1 MLKMVAI
8 GHLGKDA
15 EVKIHGTECVIN
27 FSVAHSDKW
36 NDNGVKKERTTWVS
50 CSWWTEK
57 HTIAQYLKKG
67 TQVYVE
73 GVPEAKVWKKEGD
86 PQPFLNLRVFSLQLL
101 GSANRDGAN
110 NRPADNSNQQQS
122 TGGYV
127 PYEAPKKDSGVAD
140 DYSDLPF

>member
-36 NDNGVKKERTTWVS
+36 TDNGVKKERTTWVS

-73 GVPEAKVWKKEGD
+73 GVPEAKVWKKDGD
-86 PQPFLNLRVFSLQLL
+86 PQPFLNCRVFSLQLL
-101 GSANRDGAN
+101 GSANRDGSGG
-110 NRPADNSNQQQS
+110 RPADNNTNQGSGAGYTTYQAPADSS
-122 TGGYV
+122 TV
-127 PYEAPKKDSGVAD
+127 SD
-140 DYSDLPF
+140 DDLPF

>member
-1 MLKMVAI
+1 MVAI

-57 HTIAQYLKKG
+57 HAIAQYLKKG

-73 GVPEAKVWKKEGD
+73 GVPEAKVWKKKEGE

-101 GSANRDGAN
+101 GSPNRDGNSHA
-110 NRPADNSNQQQS
+110 PADNSTQQQPA
-122 TGGYV
+122 TGGYT
-127 PYEAPKKDSGVAD
+127 PYGAPAEDAPVGPD
-140 DYSDLPF
+140 DLPF